1 MFIDHRMCYV
11 MFVFSWKCTILTWC
25 LLHLQMRSRHLFKIY
40 LFIYVGSVIC
50 ALMLGA
56 AINSLFCCW
65 VCGSRYVCIGLRHW
79 LVPSNIGCL
88 LAQANCN
95 YAAQVFQDLIST
107 PLVFCTNDVWLKY
120 TFASSERLS
129 HMTCGSHDVFGFAQA
144 TCGSSK
150 RLPEVSVFSSDAWIW
165 HWLFRRTQFMTK
177 WNAIVTV

>member
-1 MFIDHRMCYV
+1 MSCVFSHGSALYDVYHICKWV
-11 MFVFSWKCTILTWC
+11 VLMFVKTFV
-25 LLHLQMRSRHLFKIY
+25 
-40 LFIYVGSVIC
+40 FIYVGSVIY

-56 AINSLFCCW
+56 AINGLFCCR

-107 PLVFCTNDVWLKY
+107 PLVFAQTTCG
-120 TFASSERLS
+120 SSTRLHQVS
-129 HMTCGSHDVFGFAQA
+129 VYLTWRGSHDVFGFAQA
-144 TCGSSK
+144 ACGSSK

-165 HWLFRRTQFMTK
+165 HWMFRRTQFMTK